1 MRKLIVPGV
10 VALTLAGGAT
20 AQAFFT
26 PHFSV
31 IAKQMETHRTHAG
44 GFVFKD
50 NLLDPANPSNSVG
63 RNRVRCTPRS
73 HDVLHCRGIVFLNG
87 ELGGEG
93 TITAKGNLSE
103 DEAIRFNVTGGSGDF
118 NGVAGKVVSTDYNGR
133 ADLLEFSL
141 VK

>member
-1 MRKLIVPGV
+1 MRRSI
-10 VALTLAGGAT
+10 LAGA
-20 AQAFFT
+20 AILALAAPAAANAFFT

-31 IAKQMETHRTHAG
+31 IAQQIETHRTHAG

-50 NLLDPANPSNSVG
+50 NLLDPTNPSNSVG

-93 TITAKGNLSE
+93 SISAKGNLSE
-103 DEAIRFNVTGGSGDF
+103 DEEIRFNVTGGSGDF
-118 NGVAGKVVSTDYNGR
+118 NGVAGKVVSTDYDGR